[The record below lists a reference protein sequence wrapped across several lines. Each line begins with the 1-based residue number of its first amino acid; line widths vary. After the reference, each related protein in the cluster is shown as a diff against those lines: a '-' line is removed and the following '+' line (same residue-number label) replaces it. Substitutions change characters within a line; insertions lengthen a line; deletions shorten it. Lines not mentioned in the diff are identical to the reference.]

1 VTFKV
6 HFPVAAS
13 VLAALYLVP
22 AVRTLE
28 AQTPTPSTTSV
39 LLVGDILRI
48 KVWPD
53 SSLGGE
59 FPVEETGLV
68 YLPVIGEYRAAGR
81 PISEIR
87 QELRTG
93 YSREL
98 KLPVVNVT
106 PLFRVS
112 VLGAVQKPGLYYAD
126 ATSTWFD
133 LISDAGGFTSTAN
146 RNDLRI
152 LRDGQSLRVNAAQA
166 ELESGGP
173 LNVPV
178 QSGDRI
184 LIPEL
189 HNFKW
194 QTPVAVLQTLVIMA
208 SAVYQFSR

>member
-1 VTFKV
+1 MK
-6 HFPVAAS
+6 FPVAAAGF
-13 VLAALYLVP
+13 AALCSLP
-22 AVRTLE
+22 AVRPLE
-28 AQTPTPSTTSV
+28 AQLPTASETSV
-39 LLVGDILRI
+39 LRVGDILRI

-59 FPVEETGLV
+59 YPVEETGLV
-68 YLPVIGEYRAAGR
+68 YLPVIGEYHAAGR
-81 PISEIR
+81 PISVIR
-87 QELRTG
+87 QDLRTG

-126 ATSTWFD
+126 PTNTWFD
-133 LISDAGGFTSTAN
+133 LISDAGGFTSTAD

-152 LRDGQSLRVNAAQA
+152 LRDGQTLRVNAAQA

-184 LIPEL
+184 LVPA
-189 HNFKW
+189 HTFSW
-194 QTPVAVLQTLVIMA
+194 QTPVAILQTLLIMA
-208 SAVYQFSR
+208 SAVYQFTR